1 MTDTNRK
8 TIGIPYGMTAG
19 MLRGALSRVPDEA
32 AIDVEVSVGDRP
44 WESSEKR
51 IVATWPD
58 PPEGGESHG
67 D

>member
-1 MTDTNRK
+1 VTDTNRK
-8 TIGIPYGMTAG
+8 TINVPYGMTV
-19 MLRGALSRVPDEA
+19 GALRDKLSLIPIEA
-32 AIDVEVSVGDRP
+32 TIDVEVSAGDRP

>member
-8 TIGIPYGMTAG
+8 TISIPRGMTAG
-19 MLRGALSRVPDEA
+19 TLRDKLSLIPIEA
-32 AIDVEVSVGDRP
+32 TIDVEVSVGDRP

>member
-1 MTDTNRK
+1 
-8 TIGIPYGMTAG
+8 MTAG
-19 MLRGALSRVPDEA
+19 TLRDKLSLIPIEA
-32 AIDVEVSVGDRP
+32 TIDVEVSAGDRP